1 MIVNL
6 RVGRKAKLDVLKASI
21 MANVFL
27 CIALSCTVWVLFRQ
41 LPVSVE
47 IKLAFSF
54 NWLKQDLSV

>member
-6 RVGRKAKLDVLKASI
+6 RVGRKAKLDVLKASII

-47 IKLAFSF
+47 IIVSI
-54 NWLKQDLSV
+54 QI